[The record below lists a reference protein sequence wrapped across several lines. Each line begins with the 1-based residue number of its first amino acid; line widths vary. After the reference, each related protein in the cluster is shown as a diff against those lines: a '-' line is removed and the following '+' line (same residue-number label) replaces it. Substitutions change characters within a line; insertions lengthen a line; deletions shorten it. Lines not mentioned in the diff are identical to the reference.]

1 MKIKIL
7 KLKDLEE
14 HDVYEFCYA
23 QDYPNHWNKNSVYV
37 ASDDFW
43 LLCPYLDKLFP
54 EYRYDGMQ
62 KMYMSD
68 WKKIEEMC
76 LKKNKF
82 KEFFSEIDRWIKK
95 KENSDDDYFWIMGI

>member
-1 MKIKIL
+1 
-7 KLKDLEE
+7 
-14 HDVYEFCYA
+14 
-23 QDYPNHWNKNSVYV
+23 
-37 ASDDFW
+37 
-43 LLCPYLDKLFP
+43 
-54 EYRYDGMQ
+54 
-62 KMYMSD
+62 MSD